1 MKRALHLTLSA
12 LVILSLLL
20 SPAAAKAAV
29 LSGYT
34 SKVDYDNTD
43 PNKYYIEIDLVNQV
57 ISVYEKEAGSKGR
70 LVLQGLCT
78 TGSSENPTGSGTFKL
93 GHLKERFGYF
103 VAFGQWA
110 QYWTQI
116 VRGVYIHSVMY
127 DSKSLSDMS
136 KSAYNGLGRALSH
149 GCVRVLAE
157 HAQWIF
163 YNCPPGTTCVITK
176 KQAPDKALVK
186 ALKEK
191 KPSYSAYKHPVDH
204 RADPPV
210 LSATVAA
217 SGCRLRTGFSSS
229 RDKTLLKLKAG
240 DTLKVLQL
248 GPDWCKVQTKK
259 GKLGY
264 VESHYLSLNPEH
276 TETKR
281 KYAAAESTYL
291 YASPSAASAKLF
303 SYAKGADVEV
313 LGTVDKNWLS
323 AIYNGNFGYVRSGHL
338 SQAQET
344 SYEEKPETVIKPS
357 LAVRGGII
365 ANMRSGPG
373 KEFEVV
379 AELPS
384 GTALNQ
390 LEELGAWYK
399 VEASGLVGYVN
410 TSCIEFI

>member
-1 MKRALHLTLSA
+1 M
-12 LVILSLLL
+12 
-20 SPAAAKAAV
+20 
-29 LSGYT
+29 
-34 SKVDYDNTD
+34 
-43 PNKYYIEIDLVNQV
+43 
-57 ISVYEKEAGSKGR
+57 
-70 LVLQGLCT
+70 
-78 TGSSENPTGSGTFKL
+78 
-93 GHLKERFGYF
+93 
-103 VAFGQWA
+103 
-110 QYWTQI
+110 
-116 VRGVYIHSVMY
+116 
-127 DSKSLSDMS
+127 
-136 KSAYNGLGRALSH
+136 
-149 GCVRVLAE
+149 
-157 HAQWIF
+157 
-163 YNCPPGTTCVITK
+163 
-176 KQAPDKALVK
+176 
-186 ALKEK
+186 
-191 KPSYSAYKHPVDH
+191 
-204 RADPPV
+204 
-210 LSATVAA
+210 
-217 SGCRLRTGFSSS
+217 
-229 RDKTLLKLKAG
+229 
-240 DTLKVLQL
+240 
-248 GPDWCKVQTKK
+248 
-259 GKLGY
+259 
-264 VESHYLSLNPEH
+264 SLNPEH